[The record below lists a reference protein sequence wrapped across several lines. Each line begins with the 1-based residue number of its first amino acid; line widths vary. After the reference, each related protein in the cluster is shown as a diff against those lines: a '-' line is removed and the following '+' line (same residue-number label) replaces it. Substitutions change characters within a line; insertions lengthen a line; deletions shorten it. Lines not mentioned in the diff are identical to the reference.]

1 MAATST
7 INSFLYHFTGGAKP
21 TSLTGGE
28 KVDDIKKYPDLGGAP
43 DTIETTTLSD
53 SFQTSV
59 NGVQKVD
66 AFEFTF
72 NYSPEGFQK
81 LTDLSKKGEKEW
93 WGVVLGADENGAPD
107 GHDGVTVWQGGL
119 SVYINGG
126 DVNAVREMTAVIS
139 VGVAPTF
146 FTPAKAPAGGG
157 TTTK

>member
-7 INSFLYHFTGGAKP
+7 INSFLYHFTGTSKP

-72 NYSPEGFQK
+72 NYSPEGYQK
-81 LTDLSKKGEKEW
+81 LVDLQKKGEKEW
-93 WGVVLGADENGAPD
+93 WAVVLGADANGTPD

-119 SVYINGG
+119 SAYINSG

-139 VGVAPTF
+139 VGVAPSF
-146 FTPAKAPAGGG
+146 FKPATAAGGG
-157 TTTK
+157 ETTGK